1 MEWFKRLK
9 VGTKLI
15 AGFLAVA
22 AIGALIGTAGIL
34 RSSEINDL
42 ADLMYDREIAGL
54 SHASEANI
62 QLIGASRAIRSAV
75 LAITQE
81 ERRAHVA
88 SVQTRLKAM
97 HEELAKTAN
106 FFVTDEGKARVLET
120 QRAVQAYDA
129 GLQSVLA
136 MLQTEELSNTRASMV
151 KINEVRQIAD
161 KADDLLG
168 DLVDRKRLNA
178 KELNDQTGVIYQQVR
193 LILISLTV
201 GGVVLGVAIG
211 ALLTRG
217 LTGQLGGE
225 PADVALVA
233 GAIARGDLTYPID
246 VSRAKPGSVVAAMQ
260 RMQASLRD
268 VVGTVRNSSGN
279 IAVGATQIATG
290 NADLSQ
296 RTEEQASNLEETAAS
311 MEELTSTVMSSADTA
326 RQAAELAQSA
336 SQAAQKGGEVVGQ
349 VVSMMGEINTSSQ
362 RIADIIGV
370 IDGIAFQT
378 NILALNAAVE
388 AARAGEQGRGFAVV
402 ASEVRSLAQKSAEA
416 AKEIKTLIHDSVE
429 KVANGGQLV
438 NAAGTSMED
447 IVGQVRRVSNL
458 IQEITS
464 ATQEQTSGLSQI
476 NEAVMQIDQVTQQNA
491 ALVEESAA
499 AADSLNLQVKQLV
512 AAVDVFKID
521 DAAPATPRPPAAAV
535 PGAARPQA
543 RALPAQAGKRPAPA
557 TLPRPAA
564 APRPALASAN
574 APKAAGSSQG
584 SKDNGDWETF

>member
-1 MEWFKRLK
+1 MEWFKQMK

-42 ADLMYDREIAGL
+42 ADLMYEREITGL
-54 SHASEANI
+54 SHATEANI

-75 LAITQE
+75 LATTE
-81 ERRAHVA
+81 DERRMHTA
-88 SVQTRLKAM
+88 SVQARLKTT
-97 HEELAKTAN
+97 HEELSKASN
-106 FFVTDEGKARVLET
+106 FFVTDEGKARVRET
-120 QRAVQAYDA
+120 QQALQAYDA

-136 MLQTEELSNTRASMV
+136 LLQTEELSNTRASVM
-151 KINEVRQIAD
+151 KINEVRPIAD

-168 DLVDRKRLNA
+168 QLVDRKRSNA
-178 KELNDQTGVIYQQVR
+178 KELNDKTTEIYTQVR
-193 LILISLTV
+193 FILISLTI
-201 GGVVLGVAIG
+201 GGVILGILIG
-211 ALLTRG
+211 VLLTRG
-217 LTGQLGGE
+217 LTRQLGGE
-225 PADVALVA
+225 PADVARVA
-233 GAIARGDLTYPID
+233 GAIAQGNLTFPID
-246 VSRAKPGSVVAAMQ
+246 TSRAAPGSVVAAMQ
-260 RMQASLRD
+260 TMQTSLRE
-268 VVGTVRNSSGN
+268 VVGTVRASSGN

-326 RQAAELAQSA
+326 KQAAQLAQSA

-349 VVSMMGEINTSSQ
+349 VVSMMGEINHSSQ

-416 AKEIKTLIHDSVE
+416 AKEIKTLINDSVD
-429 KVANGGQLV
+429 KVANGSQLV

-447 IVGQVRRVSNL
+447 IVGQVQRVSHL

-464 ATQEQTSGLSQI
+464 ATQEQTSGISQI
-476 NEAVMQIDQVTQQNA
+476 NEAVMQLDQVTQQNA

-499 AADSLNLQVKQLV
+499 AADSLDQQVKQLV
-512 AAVDVFKID
+512 AAVGVFKLD
-521 DAAPATPRPPAAAV
+521 EAAPLPSAPPAAAKAHAPLLRPREV
-535 PGAARPQA
+535 PVHRSQPA
-543 RALPAQAGKRPAPA
+543 RALPHARAATRPAPA
-557 TLPRPAA
+557 RAVPRALPT
-564 APRPALASAN
+564 
-574 APKAAGSSQG
+574 KGSQEE
-584 SKDNGDWETF
+584 WESF

>member
-42 ADLMYDREIAGL
+42 ADLMYFREIVGL

-75 LAITQE
+75 LATTE
-81 ERRAHVA
+81 DERRAHVA
-88 SVQTRLKAM
+88 SVQASLKSM
-97 HEELAKTAN
+97 HEELDKTGS
-106 FFVTDEGKARVLET
+106 FFVTEEGKARVRET
-120 QRAVQAYDA
+120 QQVVQAYDA
-129 GLQSVLA
+129 GLQAVLA
-136 MLQTEELSNTRASMV
+136 LLQTEALSNTRVSVSKM
-151 KINEVRQIAD
+151 NEVRQIAD
-161 KADDLLG
+161 KADELLG
-168 DLVDRKRLNA
+168 QLVERKRANA
-178 KELNDQTGVIYQQVR
+178 RELNDQTTEIYEQVR
-193 LILISLTV
+193 WILISLTV
-201 GGVVLGVAIG
+201 GGVALGIAIG
-211 ALLTRG
+211 VLLTRG
-217 LTGQLGGE
+217 LTRQLGGE
-225 PADVALVA
+225 PADVASVA
-233 GAIARGDLTYPID
+233 GAIARGDLTVPID
-246 VSRAKPGSVVAAMQ
+246 VSRAKPGSVVLAMQ
-260 RMQASLRD
+260 RMQSSLRD
-268 VVGTVRNSSGN
+268 VVGTVRASSGN

-326 RQAAELAQSA
+326 KQAAELARSA
-336 SQAAQKGGEVVGQ
+336 SDAAQKGGEVVGQ
-349 VVSMMGEINTSSQ
+349 VVSMMGEINTSS
-362 RIADIIGV
+362 RKIADIIGV

-464 ATQEQTSGLSQI
+464 ATHEQTSGLSQI

-512 AAVDVFKID
+512 AAVGVFKLD
-521 DAAPATPRPPAAAV
+521 EVAPRVSPPPSAV
-535 PGAARPQA
+535 SV
-543 RALPAQAGKRPAPA
+543 AG
-557 TLPRPAA
+557 
-564 APRPALASAN
+564 APRPSARDLSAHNGRRAVPAVPSSRAPQPVKALVSAN
-574 APKAAGSSQG
+574 AQSVA
-584 SKDNGDWETF
+584 NGNGNGNGEWESF

>member
-1 MEWFKRLK
+1 MK

-42 ADLMYDREIAGL
+42 ADLMYEREITGL
-54 SHASEANI
+54 SHATEANI

-75 LAITQE
+75 LATTE
-81 ERRAHVA
+81 DERRMHTV
-88 SVQTRLKAM
+88 SVQARLKTT
-97 HEELAKTAN
+97 HEELAKASN
-106 FFVTDEGKARVLET
+106 FFVTDEGKARVRET
-120 QRAVQAYDA
+120 QQALQAYDA
-129 GLQSVLA
+129 GLQAVLA
-136 MLQTEELSNTRASMV
+136 LLQTEELSNTRASVM
-151 KINEVRQIAD
+151 KINEVRSIAD

-168 DLVDRKRLNA
+168 QLVDRKRGNA
-178 KELNDQTGVIYQQVR
+178 KELNDKTTEIYLQVR
-193 LILISLTV
+193 LILISLTI
-201 GGVVLGVAIG
+201 GGVVLGILVG
-211 ALLTRG
+211 VLLTRG
-217 LTGQLGGE
+217 LTRQLGGE
-225 PADVALVA
+225 PGDVARVA
-233 GAIARGDLTYPID
+233 GAIAQGDLTVPID
-246 VSRAKPGSVVAAMQ
+246 TSRAAPGSVVAAMQ
-260 RMQASLRD
+260 TMQTSLRE
-268 VVGTVRNSSGN
+268 VVGTVRASSGN

-326 RQAAELAQSA
+326 KQAAQLAQSA

-349 VVSMMGEINTSSQ
+349 VVSMMGEINHSSQ

-416 AKEIKTLIHDSVE
+416 AKEIKTLIHDSVD
-429 KVANGGQLV
+429 KVANGSQLV

-447 IVGQVRRVSNL
+447 IVGQVQRVSHL

-464 ATQEQTSGLSQI
+464 ATQEQTSGISQI
-476 NEAVMQIDQVTQQNA
+476 NEAVMQLDQVTQQNA

-499 AADSLNLQVKQLV
+499 AADSLDQQVKQLV
-512 AAVDVFKID
+512 AAVGVFKLD
-521 DAAPATPRPPAAAV
+521 EAAPMPSAPPAAARANA
-535 PGAARPQA
+535 PLLRPREAPVHRSQPA
-543 RALPAQAGKRPAPA
+543 RALPHAR
-557 TLPRPAA
+557 AA
-564 APRPALASAN
+564 APRPAPARAVPRALP
-574 APKAAGSSQG
+574 PKDSQEA
-584 SKDNGDWETF
+584 WESF